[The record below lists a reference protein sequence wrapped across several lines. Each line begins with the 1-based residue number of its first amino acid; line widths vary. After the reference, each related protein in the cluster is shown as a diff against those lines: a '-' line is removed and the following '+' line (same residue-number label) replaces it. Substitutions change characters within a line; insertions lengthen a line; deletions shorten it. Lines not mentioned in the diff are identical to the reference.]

1 MAMSTRATG
10 VVEVIDALATVVAG
24 LDVAVVSGD
33 DAAGLTELFARGERL
48 CATAKAMAARRA
60 ATGQAWARAGHRGP
74 DQWLAQ
80 LSGSSPAA
88 ARTSL
93 AVAEQMEAQPALA
106 QACQAGALS
115 SDQAGHI
122 AAAAQ
127 VDPAA
132 TPGLVDQASR
142 HGLFGLRDSCRQVVH
157 AGRSA
162 PHDQARRA
170 GLHARRYLRSWIDP
184 DGAGR
189 LDARLSPDAYAQF
202 RALLH
207 PYQTAQ
213 FAAARQ
219 AGRPAHPDCYAADA
233 LLAALTAAGSPRP
246 GPGHRSSPGDEH
258 PRVGP
263 PATVIAVIDH
273 AALVRGYTQGGEC
286 CRINGVGPV
295 PVATVRA
302 MLDDAFLAAVVRDGI
317 DIRSLAHLG
326 RYPTAA
332 QRTALYVRDRT
343 CVVPGCDNQHGLQ
356 AHHTQGLATHPG
368 HPTRPPRPAL
378 PPPPRPHQ
386 LPRLDPHRHP
396 RQLALPAT
404 RRGPTQAL
412 RPPRPPPPTPHP
424 DHPATHPHPPHH
436 LSPTPARTPPPRHR
450 PRPPRTLRPLT
461 KRPTDRSPHSDLLS
475 PAASGVII
483 PGSTAQ
489 HNGRTSRTLK
499 ITRQNAP
506 APARRGQG
514 HPEDDLQDPGR
525 SAAATCTATSYKG
538 LTHTDR
544 RVTPSMPML
553 DRAAPT
559 STTRWLGPERDRAPF
574 C

>member
-10 VVEVIDALATVVAG
+10 VVEVIDALAAVVAG

-60 ATGQAWARAGHRGP
+60 ATCQAWARAGHRGP

-273 AALVRGYTQGGEC
+273 AALVRGYTQPGEC

-302 MLDDAFLAAVVRDGI
+302 LLDDAFLAAVIRDGI
-317 DIRSLAHLG
+317 DIRTVAHLG

-343 CVVPGCDNQHGLQ
+343 CVVPGCDTQHGLQ
-356 AHHTQGLATHPG
+356 AHHTQGWQPTQVTQLDHLALLCRHHHDLISYHGWTLTGTPG
-368 HPTRPPRPAL
+368 HWHYQPPGPVPPRPF
-378 PPPPRPHQ
+378 
-386 LPRLDPHRHP
+386 DPHDPH
-396 RQLALPAT
+396 
-404 RRGPTQAL
+404 
-412 RPPRPPPPTPHP
+412 PPPPTR
-424 DHPATHPHPPHH
+424 TTNRHPP
-436 LSPTPARTPPPRHR
+436 PPAPPPLTNTR
-450 PRPPRTLRPLT
+450 PNTPTGTGTDHDPLG
-461 KRPTDRSPHSDLLS
+461 LF
-475 PAASGVII
+475 
-483 PGSTAQ
+483 
-489 HNGRTSRTLK
+489 
-499 ITRQNAP
+499 
-506 APARRGQG
+506 
-514 HPEDDLQDPGR
+514 DP
-525 SAAATCTATSYKG
+525 
-538 LTHTDR
+538 
-544 RVTPSMPML
+544 
-553 DRAAPT
+553 
-559 STTRWLGPERDRAPF
+559 
-574 C
+574 